1 MQWLATLR
9 GHGATRRFE
18 SGGHIR
24 SRAGILYP
32 DIQYH
37 FLPLAISH
45 DGHTLA
51 AGHGFQVHVGTKSVS
66 LLIR

>member
-1 MQWLATLR
+1 MQWQATHR
-9 GHGATRRFE
+9 GHGATNHFAN
-18 SGGHIR
+18 GGHNC

-32 DIQYH
+32 DIQDH
-37 FLPLAISH
+37 FLPLALSY

-66 LLIR
+66 PLIR

>member
-1 MQWLATLR
+1 MQWLATHR
-9 GHGATRRFE
+9 GHGATNHFA

-45 DGHTLA
+45 DGQTLA